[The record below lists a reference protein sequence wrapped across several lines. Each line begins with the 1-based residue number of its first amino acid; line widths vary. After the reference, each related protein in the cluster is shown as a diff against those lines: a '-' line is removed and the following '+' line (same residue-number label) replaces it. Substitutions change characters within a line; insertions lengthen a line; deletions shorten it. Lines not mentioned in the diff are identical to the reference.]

1 METPPHSPF
10 SLVVIPE
17 TVDEHPK
24 SPCLTVPSEISKWPS
39 LLGLVYDWQD
49 LVQPLDDNDQNSKS
63 LDDFD
68 WSVDYLKER
77 SVCLGRFLYSDRNKF
92 RNIKFLFIMLVS
104 IIYGLLFMIILHFS
118 LAYDLW
124 ITSIVGVIVTV
135 AVSMLLIFCYA
146 SRCILSLVIPSLGT
160 KQGKT
165 ILIALL
171 VTQLMS
177 GPLGNLTYNLE
188 QTSHSLACFSNMT
201 VNQTQDIKEA
211 IKTSLYNFTQ
221 NFASRIQVLISV
233 KEGGEAV
240 TSIAQELVDLWCH
253 YVPWCGLTT
262 QIKETVNGQTFNV
275 HFCVF
280 GTCTIMPF
288 YFILFSI

>member
-1 METPPHSPF
+1 
-10 SLVVIPE
+10 
-17 TVDEHPK
+17 
-24 SPCLTVPSEISKWPS
+24 
-39 LLGLVYDWQD
+39 
-49 LVQPLDDNDQNSKS
+49 
-63 LDDFD
+63 
-68 WSVDYLKER
+68 
-77 SVCLGRFLYSDRNKF
+77 
-92 RNIKFLFIMLVS
+92 MLVS

-171 VTQLMS
+171 VTQLIS

-211 IKTSLYNFTQ
+211 IKTSLDNFTQ
-221 NFASRIQVLISV
+221 NFASHYLNQV
-233 KEGGEAV
+233 KEGGEAAL
-240 TSIAQELVDLWCH
+240 SIGQEAVSVWCQ
-253 YVPWCGLTT
+253 YFPLSCGLTT
-262 QIKETVNGQTFNV
+262 QIKEKVNEQTFNV